1 MKLDDIDKQIL
12 IELFRNGRVS
22 LTDIHKRIVK
32 TNKELMSHT
41 GVKKRITKLEDLDV
55 LKIQGNINLNNLKYK
70 SCFILLE
77 MKNFD
82 EIKRIIQA
90 YSNCPRVFLLAQITG
105 QYNVLMG
112 IAGQSMDVLHRYIN
126 YCGPTNKEGILH
138 SQVLFVS
145 NTDLLKSSINVFSY
159 HNYELWEIFYFP
171 QEDHF
176 WRPNDIQEF
185 RFPP

>member
-12 IELFRNGRVS
+12 IELFSNGRVS
-22 LTDIHKRIVK
+22 LTDIHKKIVK

-41 GVKKRITKLEDLDV
+41 GVKKRITKLENSNV

-82 EIKRIIQA
+82 EIKNITKA
-90 YSNCPRVFLLAQITG
+90 YSSCPRVFLLAQITG
-105 QYNVLMG
+105 QYNVIMG

-126 YCGPTNKEGILH
+126 YCGPTNRDGILH
-138 SQVLFVS
+138 SQILFVS
-145 NTDLLKSSINVFSY
+145 NIEMPEYLPIRLFSK
-159 HNYELWEIFYFP
+159 NS
-171 QEDHF
+171 QESKCGNICKDCEAF
-176 WRPNDIQEF
+176 LDGKCDGCGNF
-185 RFPP
+185 